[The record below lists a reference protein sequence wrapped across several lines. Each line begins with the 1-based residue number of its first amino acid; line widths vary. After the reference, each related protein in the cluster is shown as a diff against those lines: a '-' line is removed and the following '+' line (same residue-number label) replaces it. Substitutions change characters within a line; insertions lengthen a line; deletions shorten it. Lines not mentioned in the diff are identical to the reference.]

1 MGLRCSTRAAAA
13 PNPQGSSG
21 ILPTVPTL
29 SFAPNIASLV
39 QDCRALLVVAP
50 AGVFAA
56 EGFPELLPAP
66 QQALLLELAREQKPG
81 DLGVVAATLTG
92 AQAAQAAPA
101 AAVPRKLFTGVLP
114 DGGSRYNS
122 PARAES
128 VRRVVAGADLG
139 TAGKAGI
146 VLVLTDAAHLLPAVN
161 AVGRAIPVYTAKS
174 SAASTLAVELLALDR
189 SGQPIPIGPEVLATL
204 HATRTAAGLVDTPPS
219 ELHPGAFAAR
229 VREELAGLAG
239 VELREIVGDELLVE
253 QLGGIHAVGRCAVEK
268 PRMVVASYT
277 PKAGGGRHV
286 ALVGKGV
293 TYDTGGLSI
302 KISGAMVS
310 MKGDMGGAAAV
321 LGAFKVLASGGCR
334 HRVSLVL
341 CIAENAVG
349 PTAYKPDDVLRM
361 HSGKT
366 VEINNT
372 DAEGRLLLA
381 DGVSYAARVLGADV
395 ILDAA
400 TLTGA
405 QLVSTGLLH
414 AAIVSNDEALEQL
427 VIAAGKASGDL
438 VHPLPFAPEFYKQ
451 EFESAVADMCNSVK
465 NRANAQSAC
474 AAQFVYWHIDD
485 APVRWCH
492 VDLAGPSFPK
502 NRGTGFG
509 VALLSEVVRR
519 IE

>member
-1 MGLRCSTRAAAA
+1 M
-13 PNPQGSSG
+13 
-21 ILPTVPTL
+21 PTL
-29 SFAPNIASLV
+29 SFAPNASSLV
-39 QDCRALLVVAP
+39 QGCRALLVVAP
-50 AGVFAA
+50 ASTFASDA
-56 EGFPELLPAP
+56 FPALLPGPA
-66 QQALLLELAREQKPG
+66 QALLLELAREQKPG
-81 DLGVVAATLTG
+81 DLGAVAATLTG
-92 AQAAQAAPA
+92 TAE
-101 AAVPRKLFTGVLP
+101 PRKLFVGVLP

-139 TAGKAGI
+139 SSGKAGI
-146 VLVLTDAAHLLPAVN
+146 VLVLADPAHVLPAVN
-161 AVGRAIPVYTAKS
+161 AVGRAFPVYTSKS
-174 SAASTLAVELLALDR
+174 APASTLAIHVLAVDL
-189 SGQPIPIGPEVLATL
+189 SGQAIPIGPEVEVTM
-204 HATRTAAGLVDTPPS
+204 HATRTAAGLVDTPPTDLDP
-219 ELHPGAFAAR
+219 EAFAAR
-229 VREELAGLAG
+229 AREELAGLAH
-239 VELREIVGDELLVE
+239 VEIKEIVGDALLAE
-253 QLGGIHAVGRCAVEK
+253 RLHGIHAVGRCATSA
-268 PRMVVASYT
+268 PRMLHASYT
-277 PKAGGGRHV
+277 PPGGGGRHV

-321 LGAFKVLASGGCR
+321 LGAFKVLASSGCR
-334 HRVSLVL
+334 HRLSLIL

-349 PTAYKPDDVLRM
+349 PAAFKPDDILRM

-381 DGVSYAARVLGADV
+381 DGVSYAARVLGAEV

-405 QLVSTGLLH
+405 QLMSTGLLH
-414 AAIVSNDEALEQL
+414 AAIISNDEGLEQL

-451 EFESAVADMCNSVK
+451 EFESSVADMCNSVK
-465 NRANAQSAC
+465 NRMNAQSAC
-474 AAQFVYWHIDD
+474 AAQFIFWHIDD
-485 APVRWCH
+485 LPVRWCH

-509 VALLSEVVRR
+509 VALLSEAVRR
-519 IE
+519 LD

>member
-1 MGLRCSTRAAAA
+1 M
-13 PNPQGSSG
+13 
-21 ILPTVPTL
+21 PTL
-29 SFAPNIASLV
+29 SFAPNLASLV
-39 QDCRALLVVAP
+39 QDCRTLLVVAP
-50 AGVFAA
+50 ASVFAA
-56 EGFPELLPAP
+56 EGFPALLPAA

-92 AQAAQAAPA
+92 VA
-101 AAVPRKLFTGVLP
+101 AADGPRRLLVGVLP
-114 DGGSRYNS
+114 DHGSRYNS
-122 PARAES
+122 PARAEG
-128 VRRVVAGADLG
+128 VRKVVAGADLG
-139 TAGKAGI
+139 ASGKAGV
-146 VLVLTDAAHLLPAVN
+146 VLVLADAAHLLPAVN
-161 AVGRAIPVYTAKS
+161 AVGRAIPVFTAKS
-174 SAASTLAVELLALDR
+174 SPASTLAVQILAVDR
-189 SGQPIPIGPEVLATL
+189 SGQPIPVGAEVEATM
-204 HATRTAAGLVDTPPS
+204 HATRTAGGLVDTPPS

-229 VREELAGLAG
+229 AREELAGLAH
-239 VELREIVGDELLVE
+239 VELREIVGDELVSAR
-253 QLGGIHAVGRCAVEK
+253 LGGIHAVGRCAVNP
-268 PRMVVASYT
+268 PRLLVATYT
-277 PKAGGGRHV
+277 PSAGGGRHV

-321 LGAFKVLASGGCR
+321 LGAFKVLASSLCR
-334 HRVSLVL
+334 HKVSLLL

-349 PTAYKPDDVLRM
+349 PDAYKPDDVLRM

-381 DGVSYAARVLGADV
+381 DGVSYAARVLGAEF

-414 AAIVSNDEALEQL
+414 AVIVSNDEALEQL

-438 VHPLPFAPEFYKQ
+438 VHPLPFAPEFYRL

-465 NRANAQSAC
+465 NRNNAQSAC
-474 AAQFVYWHIDD
+474 AAQFIWWHIDEL
-485 APVRWCH
+485 PVRWCH
-492 VDLAGPSFPK
+492 VDMAGPSFPK

-509 VALLSEVVRR
+509 VALLSEAVRR

>member
-1 MGLRCSTRAAAA
+1 M
-13 PNPQGSSG
+13 
-21 ILPTVPTL
+21 PTL
-29 SFAPNIASLV
+29 SFAPTLASLV

-50 AGVFAA
+50 GSVFTEA
-56 EGFPELLPAP
+56 GFPVLLPAAS
-66 QQALLLELAREQKPG
+66 QGLLLELAREQKAG

-92 AQAAQAAPA
+92 AAAGDG
-101 AAVPRKLFTGVLP
+101 PRRLLVGVLP
-114 DGGSRYNS
+114 DQGSRYNT

-128 VRRVVAGADLG
+128 VRKVVAGADLG

-146 VLVLTDAAHLLPAVN
+146 VLVLADAAHLLPAVN
-161 AVGRAIPVYTAKS
+161 AVGRAIPVFTAKS
-174 SAASTLAVELLALDR
+174 SPASTLAIEILAVDR
-189 SGQPIPIGPEVLATL
+189 AGQPIPIGPEVEATL
-204 HATRTAAGLVDTPPS
+204 HATRVAGGLVDTPPS

-229 VREELAGLAG
+229 AREELAGLKF
-239 VELREIVGDELLVE
+239 VEVREIVGDELLDAR
-253 QLGGIHAVGRCAVEK
+253 LGGIHAVGRCAVNQ
-268 PRMVVASYT
+268 PRVLVATYS
-277 PKAGGGRHV
+277 PPAGGGRHV

-321 LGAFKVLASGGCR
+321 LGAFKVLASSGCQ
-334 HRVSLVL
+334 HRVSLLL

-381 DGVSYAARVLGADV
+381 DGVSYAARVLGAEV

-427 VIAAGKASGDL
+427 MIAAGKASGDL
-438 VHPLPFAPEFYKQ
+438 VHPLPFAPEFYRQ

-465 NRANAQSAC
+465 NRNNAQSAC
-474 AAQFVYWHIDD
+474 AAQFVWWHIDEM
-485 APVRWCH
+485 PVRWCH

-509 VALLSEVVRR
+509 VALLSEAVRR

>member
-1 MGLRCSTRAAAA
+1 M
-13 PNPQGSSG
+13 
-21 ILPTVPTL
+21 PTL
-29 SFAPNIASLV
+29 SFAPNASSLV
-39 QDCRALLVVAP
+39 QGCRALLVVAP
-50 AGVFAA
+50 ASTFASDA
-56 EGFPELLPAP
+56 FPALLPGPA
-66 QQALLLELAREQKPG
+66 QALLLELAREQKPG
-81 DLGVVAATLTG
+81 DLGAVAATLTG
-92 AQAAQAAPA
+92 TTE
-101 AAVPRKLFTGVLP
+101 PRKLFVGVLP

-139 TAGKAGI
+139 SSGKAGI
-146 VLVLTDAAHLLPAVN
+146 VLVLADAAHLLPAVN
-161 AVGRAIPVYTAKS
+161 AVGRAFPVYTSKS
-174 SAASTLAVELLALDR
+174 APASTLAIHILAVDP
-189 SGQPIPIGPEVLATL
+189 SGQPLPIGPEVEATL

-219 ELHPGAFAAR
+219 DLNPEAFAAR
-229 VREELAGLAG
+229 AREELAGLAN
-239 VELREIVGDELLVE
+239 VEIKEIVGDALLAE
-253 QLGGIHAVGRCAVEK
+253 RLHGIHAVGRCATSA
-268 PRMVVASYT
+268 PRLLHASYT
-277 PKAGGGRHV
+277 PPGGGGRHV

-302 KISGAMVS
+302 KISGAMVG

-321 LGAFKVLASGGCR
+321 LGAFKVLASSGCR
-334 HRVSLVL
+334 HRLSLVL

-349 PTAYKPDDVLRM
+349 PAAFKPDDILRM

-366 VEINNT
+366 VEVNNT

-381 DGVSYAARVLGADV
+381 DGCSYAARVLGAEV

-405 QLVSTGLLH
+405 QLMSTGLLH
-414 AAIVSNDEALEQL
+414 AAIISNDEALEHL

-451 EFESAVADMCNSVK
+451 EFESSVADMCNSVK
-465 NRANAQSAC
+465 NRMNAQSAC

-485 APVRWCH
+485 AQVRWCH

-519 IE
+519 LD

>member
-1 MGLRCSTRAAAA
+1 
-13 PNPQGSSG
+13 
-21 ILPTVPTL
+21 VPTL
-29 SFAPNIASLV
+29 SFAPNATSLV
-39 QDCRALLVVAP
+39 QGCRAVLVVAP
-50 AGVFAA
+50 ASTFASDA
-56 EGFPELLPAP
+56 FPALLPAP
-66 QQALLLELAREQKPG
+66 AQALLLELAREQKPG
-81 DLGVVAATLTG
+81 DLGAVAATLTG
-92 AQAAQAAPA
+92 AAE
-101 AAVPRKLFTGVLP
+101 PRKLYAGVLP

-139 TAGKAGI
+139 NTGKAGI
-146 VLVLTDAAHLLPAVN
+146 VLVLADPSHLLPAVN
-161 AVGRAIPVYTAKS
+161 AVGRAFPIYTSKS
-174 SAASTLAVELLALDR
+174 SPASTLAVQILAVDPA
-189 SGQPIPIGPEVLATL
+189 GQPLPIGPEVEATL

-219 ELHPGAFAAR
+219 ELDPEAFAAR
-229 VREELAGLAG
+229 AREELTGLAN
-239 VELREIVGDELLVE
+239 VEIKEIVGDALLTE
-253 QLGGIHAVGRCAVEK
+253 RLHGIHGVGRCAVSA
-268 PRMVVASYT
+268 PRLFLASYT
-277 PKAGGGRHV
+277 PPGGGGKHV

-321 LGAFKVLASGGCR
+321 LGAFKVLASTGCR
-334 HRVSLVL
+334 HRLSLVL

-349 PTAYKPDDVLRM
+349 PAAFKPDDILRM

-366 VEINNT
+366 VEVNNT

-381 DGVSYAARVLGADV
+381 DGVSYAARVLGAEV

-405 QLVSTGLLH
+405 QLMSTGLLH
-414 AAIVSNDEALEQL
+414 AAIISNDEALEQL

-451 EFESAVADMCNSVK
+451 EFESTVADMCNSVK
-465 NRANAQSAC
+465 NRMNAQSAC
-474 AAQFVYWHIDD
+474 AAQFIFWHIDD
-485 APVRWCH
+485 VPVRWCH

-509 VALLSEVVRR
+509 VALLSEAVRR
-519 IE
+519 LD

>member
-1 MGLRCSTRAAAA
+1 M
-13 PNPQGSSG
+13 
-21 ILPTVPTL
+21 PTL
-29 SFAPNIASLV
+29 SIAQDLASLL

-50 AGVFAA
+50 AAVFTG
-56 EGFPELLPAP
+56 EGFPTLLPAA
-66 QQALLLELAREQKPG
+66 QQGLLLELAREQKPG
-81 DLGVVAATLTG
+81 DLGGVAGTLTG
-92 AQAAQAAPA
+92 ATDG
-101 AAVPRKLFTGVLP
+101 PRKLLVGVLP
-114 DGGSRYNS
+114 DQGSRYNT

-139 TAGKAGI
+139 AAGKAGI
-146 VLVLTDAAHLLPAVN
+146 VLVLSDPAHLLPAVN
-161 AVGRAIPVYTAKS
+161 AVGRAIPVFTAKS
-174 SAASTLAVELLALDR
+174 SPASTLAIEILAIDR
-189 SGQPIPIGPEVLATL
+189 AGQPIPVSPEALATMQ
-204 HATRTAAGLVDTPPS
+204 ATRTAGGLVDTPPS

-229 VREELAGLAG
+229 AREELARLTG
-239 VELREIVGDELLVE
+239 VELRELVGEELLAAR
-253 QLGGIHAVGRCAVEK
+253 LGGIHAVGRCAVNQ
-268 PRMVVASYT
+268 PRMLIATYT
-277 PKAGGGRHV
+277 PEGGGARHV

-321 LGAFKVLASGGCR
+321 LGAFTVLASSGCR
-334 HRVSLVL
+334 NKVSLVL
-341 CIAENAVG
+341 CIAENAIG

-381 DGVSYAARVLGADV
+381 DGVSYAARVLGAEV

-438 VHPLPFAPEFYKQ
+438 VHPLPFAPEFYRQ
-451 EFESAVADMCNSVK
+451 EFESTVADMCNSVK
-465 NRANAQSAC
+465 NRNNAQSAC
-474 AAQFVYWHIDD
+474 AAQFVWWHIDD
-485 APVRWCH
+485 MPVRWCH

-509 VALLSEVVRR
+509 VALLSEAVRR

>member
-1 MGLRCSTRAAAA
+1 
-13 PNPQGSSG
+13 
-21 ILPTVPTL
+21 VPTL
-29 SFAPNIASLV
+29 SLAPTLSALL
-39 QDCRALLVVAP
+39 QGCRTLLVVAP
-50 AGVFAA
+50 AGVFASDS
-56 EGFPELLPAP
+56 FPALLPAP
-66 QQALLLELAREQKPG
+66 VQALLTELAREQKPG
-81 DLGVVAATLTG
+81 DLGAVAGTLTG
-92 AQAAQAAPA
+92 ASE
-101 AAVPRKLFTGVLP
+101 PRKLYAGVLP
-114 DGGSRYNS
+114 DTGSRYNS

-139 TAGKAGI
+139 GAGKAGI
-146 VLVLTDAAHLLPAVN
+146 VLVLGDTSQVLAAVN
-161 AVGRAIPVYTAKS
+161 AVGRAFPVYTAKTS
-174 SAASTLAVELLALDR
+174 PASTLAVHILAVDLA
-189 SGQPIPIGPEVLATL
+189 GQPLPIGPEVEATL

-219 ELHPGAFAAR
+219 ELHPETLAAR
-229 VREELAGLAG
+229 AREELAGIAD
-239 VELREIVGDELLVE
+239 VEVREIVGDELLAAR
-253 QLGGIHAVGRCAVEK
+253 LGGIHAVGRCAAVA
-268 PRMVVASYT
+268 PRMFLATYT
-277 PKAGGGRHV
+277 PRGGGGRHV

-302 KISGAMVS
+302 KISGAMVT

-321 LGAFKVLASGGCR
+321 LGAFKVLATTGCR
-334 HRVSLVL
+334 HRLSLVL

-349 PTAYKPDDVLRM
+349 PAAFKPDDILRM

-381 DGVSYAARVLGADV
+381 DGVSYAARVLGAEV

-427 VIAAGKASGDL
+427 VVAAGRRSGDL
-438 VHPLPFAPEFYKQ
+438 AHPLPFAPEFYRQ
-451 EFESAVADMCNSVK
+451 EFESSVADMCNSVK
-465 NRANAQSAC
+465 NRSNAQSAC

-485 APVRWCH
+485 TNTRWCH

-509 VALLSEVVRR
+509 VALLSEAVRH

>member
-1 MGLRCSTRAAAA
+1 M
-13 PNPQGSSG
+13 
-21 ILPTVPTL
+21 PTL
-29 SFAPNIASLV
+29 SFAPDLASLV
-39 QDCRALLVVAP
+39 QDCRNLLVVAP
-50 AGVFAA
+50 AAVFAG
-56 EGFPELLPAP
+56 EGFPALLPAA
-66 QQALLLELAREQKPG
+66 QQSLLLELAREQKPG

-92 AQAAQAAPA
+92 GATSEG
-101 AAVPRKLFTGVLP
+101 PRRLLVGVLP
-114 DGGSRYNS
+114 DHGSRYNS

-139 TAGKAGI
+139 SAGKAGI
-146 VLVLTDAAHLLPAVN
+146 VLVLADRAHLLPAVN
-161 AVGRAIPVYTAKS
+161 AVGRAIAVYTAKS
-174 SAASTLAVELLALDR
+174 SPASTLALQILAIDR
-189 SGQPIPIGPEVLATL
+189 AGQPIPLGPEVEATM
-204 HATRTAAGLVDTPPS
+204 HATRTAGGLVDTPPS

-229 VREELAGLAG
+229 AREELAGLER
-239 VELREIVGDELLVE
+239 VELREIVGDELLDAR
-253 QLGGIHAVGRCAVEK
+253 LGGIHAVGRCAVNP
-268 PRMVVASYT
+268 PRLLIATYT
-277 PKAGGGRHV
+277 PVGGGARHV

-321 LGAFKVLASGGCR
+321 LGAFKVLASTGCK
-334 HRVSLVL
+334 HKVSLLL

-381 DGVSYAARVLGADV
+381 DGVSYAARVLGAEV

-427 VIAAGKASGDL
+427 MIAAGKASGDL
-438 VHPLPFAPEFYKQ
+438 VHPLPFAPEFYRQ
-451 EFESAVADMCNSVK
+451 EFESTVADMCNSVK
-465 NRANAQSAC
+465 NRNNAQSAC
-474 AAQFVYWHIDD
+474 AAQFVWWHIDD
-485 APVRWCH
+485 MVVRWCH

-509 VALLSEVVRR
+509 VALLSEAVRR
-519 IE
+519 VE